1 MYKLYEQ
8 MKYSVYKEDI
18 YEILKKYDDFK
29 EYTID
34 MLKSDLDVLVI
45 WKNLNATADT
55 TKVRTVEE
63 FKNREFRYNL
73 SPKTIEIERM
83 LITLEHMTI
92 ENTSSLEA
100 SLVER
105 FRDLVKDLFI
115 INSKEN
121 KIIYDWFKE
130 LNSNFQSLNRNYQD
144 YISKFYSP
152 KNEELMKTT
161 EFLIFKEGF
170 IKYLR
175 EFIRSLQNNIYEIRE
190 VFSNIDENTINEI
203 IHKIYLYEK
212 EIKSIDLEID
222 EKEYK
227 ELNLG
232 RNKC

>member
-18 YEILKKYDDFK
+18 YEILKEYDDFK

-55 TKVRTVEE
+55 TKVKTVEE

-130 LNSNFQSLNRNYQD
+130 LNSSFQSLNRNYQD
-144 YISKFYSP
+144 YISKFYYGIS
-152 KNEELMKTT
+152 
-161 EFLIFKEGF
+161 
-170 IKYLR
+170 R
-175 EFIRSLQNNIYEIRE
+175 
-190 VFSNIDENTINEI
+190 
-203 IHKIYLYEK
+203 
-212 EIKSIDLEID
+212 
-222 EKEYK
+222 
-227 ELNLG
+227 
-232 RNKC
+232 